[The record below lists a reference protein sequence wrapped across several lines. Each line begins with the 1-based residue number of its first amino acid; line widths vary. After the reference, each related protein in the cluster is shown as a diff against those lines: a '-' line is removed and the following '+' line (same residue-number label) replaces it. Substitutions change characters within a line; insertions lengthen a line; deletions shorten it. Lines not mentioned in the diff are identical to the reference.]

1 MLCACCV
8 QALEQS
14 IRSRGACDAP
24 GVFPRCAAFATLR
37 MTRAPR
43 NCFQPGWRCGV
54 FSALSQAPSACW
66 ALRSQR
72 AHVCSRAS
80 RFGRALRFCSARR
93 GLGAAPGPRSLGEM
107 RAGIAAA
114 GIAPRTKALHAQL
127 QRRCVGR
134 TDPIAPCNGDGP
146 KLNRAASQSDR
157 GAQDFAHAIGLARVC
172 ACAMLESAARYP
184 RFRRRRARP
193 SSFQDAPALRWR
205 LHAWRRNWRRAPLP
219 ARP

>member
-1 MLCACCV
+1 
-8 QALEQS
+8 
-14 IRSRGACDAP
+14 
-24 GVFPRCAAFATLR
+24 

-93 GLGAAPGPRSLGEM
+93 GLGSAPGPRSLGEM

-114 GIAPRTKALHAQL
+114 DIAARTKALHAQL

-134 TDPIAPCNGDGP
+134 TDPIAPCNDDGA
-146 KLNRAASQSDR
+146 KLKRAASQSDR
-157 GAQDFAHAIGLARVC
+157 GAQAMARALVWRGFAGDQCWRALRAIPQSGGSLKSRSTQSCNV
-172 ACAMLESAARYP
+172 SAAR
-184 RFRRRRARP
+184 AM
-193 SSFQDAPALRWR
+193 
-205 LHAWRRNWRRAPLP
+205 
-219 ARP
+219 